1 MECKCETCVRK
12 DCVDRT
18 KQDDLR
24 IVIGC
29 DEYLGHKMTNADLIR
44 AMSNDE
50 LEAELLSIHLGRRP
64 WCNFHC
70 EHDGEYGC
78 DKCVGRW
85 LQQPAEDDK

>member
-29 DEYLGHKMTNADLIR
+29 DEYLERKMTNADRIR
-44 AMSNDE
+44 SMTDE
-50 LEAELLSIHLGRRP
+50 ELAGLLLRHPVCDIKAKHRES
-64 WCNFHC
+64 CS
-70 EHDGEYGC
+70 EYGC
-78 DKCVGRW
+78 KDCILEW
-85 LQQPAEDDK
+85 MQQPTEE